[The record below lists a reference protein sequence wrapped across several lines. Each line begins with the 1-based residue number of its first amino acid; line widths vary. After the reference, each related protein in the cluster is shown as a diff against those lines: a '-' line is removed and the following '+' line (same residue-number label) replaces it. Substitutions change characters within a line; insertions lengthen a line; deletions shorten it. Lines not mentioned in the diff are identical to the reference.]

1 MKLSGTKAG
10 RRIGL
15 RLPAPPRFKRP
26 SRGKLIL
33 LAVCALL
40 TLACVALCFVYSATA
55 GTLLSQQ
62 AAERYRGENEQRFAQ
77 ATSFF
82 PAGAEKGIQDIR
94 TFRQGM
100 DGKLLDVSLE
110 APEGA
115 PALWFDAYSGTGEL
129 TVTGSK
135 GTATVPATGVG
146 GEWFSFHP
154 LELRSGGYITE
165 DELMHDRVILDEKLA
180 WQLFGGYDLAG
191 LTVTISGKPYVI
203 AGVVAMEDDRASAR
217 AHETNGEIFLHFDAL
232 QQLTGGDGSGGISC
246 YELVCAEPISG
257 FTLGLLTEGF
267 KSAVTVQNTG
277 RFSVK
282 NELGLLR
289 NFGTRSMQTSGVVY
303 PYWENAARLNEDS
316 LALVLTGIILTA
328 LLPFVMAAVLVV
340 KLARRGWLRLRYE
353 LVPDTWERI
362 SDRVRAKQQIALRK
376 RQKRIEEKWVK
387 EEDQKSEE

>member
-1 MKLSGTKAG
+1 M
-10 RRIGL
+10 
-15 RLPAPPRFKRP
+15 
-26 SRGKLIL
+26 
-33 LAVCALL
+33 
-40 TLACVALCFVYSATA
+40 
-55 GTLLSQQ
+55 
-62 AAERYRGENEQRFAQ
+62 
-77 ATSFF
+77 
-82 PAGAEKGIQDIR
+82 
-94 TFRQGM
+94 
-100 DGKLLDVSLE
+100 
-110 APEGA
+110 
-115 PALWFDAYSGTGEL
+115 
-129 TVTGSK
+129 
-135 GTATVPATGVG
+135 G

-267 KSAVTVQNTG
+267 KDAVTVQNTG